1 MHGIVALLHATVVLL
16 QSLGEL
22 LIPSMENVIATDL
35 ADRMWVS
42 TVPIRD
48 HALWSMTDRL
58 KGLLEEALGGVPISL
73 LTEH

>member
-1 MHGIVALLHATVVLL
+1 
-16 QSLGEL
+16 
-22 LIPSMENVIATDL
+22 MENVIATDL

-58 KGLLEEALGGVPISL
+58 KGLLEKALGGVPISL